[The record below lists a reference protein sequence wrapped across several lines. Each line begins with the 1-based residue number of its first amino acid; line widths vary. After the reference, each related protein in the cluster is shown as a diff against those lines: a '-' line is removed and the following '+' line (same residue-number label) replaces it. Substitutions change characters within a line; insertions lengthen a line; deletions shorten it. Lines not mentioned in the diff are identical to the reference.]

1 MRGNLAVTRHFKPLV
16 SCYPRGVCH
25 CPHMKKRPFQAR
37 VWWQGRYWSLGYFA
51 SITEA
56 EIRVN
61 RVYAEMAE
69 WQEMQLPPPTLLPLL
84 QRREEQQASR
94 KDPSLPASGTGG
106 LDPEPCPLR

>member
-1 MRGNLAVTRHFKPLV
+1 
-16 SCYPRGVCH
+16 
-25 CPHMKKRPFQAR
+25 MKKRPFQAR
-37 VWWQGRYWSLGYFA
+37 VWWQGRYWSLGYCA

-84 QRREEQQASR
+84 QRRKALQAR
-94 KDPSLPASGTGG
+94 TPE
-106 LDPEPCPLR
+106 LDRQANETAAAGPELRLLQ

>member
-1 MRGNLAVTRHFKPLV
+1 
-16 SCYPRGVCH
+16 
-25 CPHMKKRPFQAR
+25 MKKRPFQAR

-84 QRREEQQASR
+84 QKREALQAR
-94 KDPSLPASGTGG
+94 TQE
-106 LDPEPCPLR
+106 LDHQANETAAAGPELCPLQ